1 MTYTGFNIPEQ
12 EIEKMVANLDCS
24 IIDAC
29 ELWLADNGDIE
40 NEEQEELDKKA
51 KKSGRHY
58 EKGDKARQKTTRER
72 KVDEDKAV
80 LLDIFENTIL
90 TTAEVMGNTE
100 FLGRKTETELYFTH
114 NGNEYTL
121 KLTKHRKKK

>member
-1 MTYTGFNIPEQ
+1 MTYKGYNIPDQ

-24 IIDAC
+24 IADAC

-90 TTAEVMGNTE
+90 TTAEVIGNTE
-100 FLGRKTETELYFTH
+100 FLGRKTETELYFTY

>member
-1 MTYTGFNIPEQ
+1 MTYKGYNIPDQ

-24 IIDAC
+24 IADAC
-29 ELWLADNGDIE
+29 ELWLADSGDIE

-58 EKGDKARQKTTRER
+58 EKGDKARQKTTKER

-80 LLDIFENTIL
+80 LLEIFKNTIL
-90 TTAEVMGNTE
+90 TTADVMGNTE
-100 FLGRKTETELYFTH
+100 FLGQKTETELYFIH

>member
-1 MTYTGFNIPEQ
+1 MTYKGYNVPDQ

-24 IIDAC
+24 IADAC
-29 ELWLADNGDIE
+29 ELWLADSGDIE

-72 KVDEDKAV
+72 KVDKDKEF
-80 LLDIFENTIL
+80 LLNIFENTIL
-90 TTAEVMGNTE
+90 TIAEVVGNTE
-100 FLGRKTETELYFTH
+100 FLGRKTETELYFTY
-114 NGNEYTL
+114 NNNEYTL